1 MYSIENSPKIDLIF
15 KKLAKKNPKQ
25 LETIARKLPEI
36 VENPHRFKPLG
47 NIMKGFRRVHFGH
60 YILTFSILGL
70 IVVVY
75 RTQKYIW
82 ALDMQAKNH

>member
-60 YILTFSILGL
+60 YILTFSIDEKNK
-70 IVVVY
+70 IVTLEDY
-75 RTQKYIW
+75 DHHDNIFR
-82 ALDMQAKNH
+82 N